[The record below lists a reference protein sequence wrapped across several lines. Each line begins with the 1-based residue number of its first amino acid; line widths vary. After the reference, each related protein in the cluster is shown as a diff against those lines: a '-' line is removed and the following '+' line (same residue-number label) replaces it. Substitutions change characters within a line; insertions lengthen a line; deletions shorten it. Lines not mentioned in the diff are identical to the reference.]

1 MLFGSLLILGVGIW
15 DDVMQMRPRNKLV
28 AQVVVALISM
38 LYGFV
43 IPGIT
48 NPFDHNPGTN
58 WIDFPFW
65 VGVPLTLIWYV
76 GMMNAINFL
85 DGLDGLF
92 AGVAAISSL
101 FLFVIAVL
109 HANPVVALVVVA
121 LTGAALGFLPYNF
134 NPARIIFGDAGSL
147 FIGYVFAT
155 VSIIG
160 ASKTAIAISVVVPLL
175 VLALPVLDTAAAI
188 VRRAS
193 SGKAITEAD
202 RGHFHH
208 QLIFRFGLNVR
219 QAVLLLYAVC
229 FVLGCGRARLFRRV
243 YPRLSARHVAR
254 FSAHMS
260 AKLKVMSVFGTR
272 PDTIKMAPVV
282 HALRLHP
289 QIDDF
294 VCVTAQHR
302 KMLDD
307 LLALFAIAPDYDLNV
322 MTEDQT
328 LTEVTTRVLTRMEGV
343 LAEAAPTSCSYTATR
358 RRVRPRR
365 SPLFTKKL
373 PSVTSRRG
381 FARRTDGFPI
391 PKR

>member
-1 MLFGSLLILGVGIW
+1 MTAHHISPGITYAAAFIIAAAVSGLATPLIVRLALKLRIIDNDGHDRRMHASPKPRVGGIAVFFGFAFALFTVLGIALASPLGLLPAADQFEAIHGLVGLLFGSLLILGVGIW

-48 NPFDHNPGTN
+48 NPFDRNPGTN
-58 WIDFPFW
+58 WIDFPPW

-85 DGLDGLF
+85 DGLDGLL
-92 AGVAAISSL
+92 AGVAAISSV
-101 FLFVIAVL
+101 FLFVISVL
-109 HANPVVALVVVA
+109 HGNPVVALVVVA
-121 LTGAALGFLPYNF
+121 LAGAALGFLPYNF
-134 NPARIIFGDAGSL
+134 NPARIILGDAGSL

-188 VRRAS
+188 VRRAT
-193 SGKAITEAD
+193 SGKHIAEAD

-229 FVLGCGRARLFRRV
+229 FVLGAVALAFSGEFTHVFR
-243 YPRLSARHVAR
+243 
-254 FSAHMS
+254 
-260 AKLKVMSVFGTR
+260 
-272 PDTIKMAPVV
+272 
-282 HALRLHP
+282 HA
-289 QIDDF
+289 
-294 VCVTAQHR
+294 T
-302 KMLDD
+302 
-307 LLALFAIAPDYDLNV
+307 
-322 MTEDQT
+322 
-328 LTEVTTRVLTRMEGV
+328 
-343 LAEAAPTSCSYTATR
+343 
-358 RRVRPRR
+358 
-365 SPLFTKKL
+365 
-373 PSVTSRRG
+373 
-381 FARRTDGFPI
+381 
-391 PKR
+391 

>member
-1 MLFGSLLILGVGIW
+1 VSAHHISPGVLYASAFVIAGAVSSLATPLIVRLAVRLGIVDDDGDDRRMHASPKPRVGGIAVFFGFAFALFAVLGVSLASPSGLLPAADQFDAIHRLVGLLFGSLLILGVGIW

-28 AQVVVALISM
+28 AQIVVALISM

-48 NPFDHNPGTN
+48 NPFDHDAGTN
-58 WIDFPFW
+58 WIDFPLW
-65 VGVPLTLIWYV
+65 VGVPLTLLWYV

-85 DGLDGLF
+85 DGLDGLL

-109 HANPVVALVVVA
+109 HGNPVVALVVVA

-134 NPARIIFGDAGSL
+134 NPARIILGDAGSL

-188 VRRAS
+188 VRRAR
-193 SGKAITEAD
+193 SGKRISEAD

-229 FVLGCGRARLFRRV
+229 FVLGAVALAFSGEFTHVFR
-243 YPRLSARHVAR
+243 
-254 FSAHMS
+254 
-260 AKLKVMSVFGTR
+260 
-272 PDTIKMAPVV
+272 
-282 HALRLHP
+282 HA
-289 QIDDF
+289 
-294 VCVTAQHR
+294 T
-302 KMLDD
+302 
-307 LLALFAIAPDYDLNV
+307 
-322 MTEDQT
+322 
-328 LTEVTTRVLTRMEGV
+328 
-343 LAEAAPTSCSYTATR
+343 
-358 RRVRPRR
+358 
-365 SPLFTKKL
+365 
-373 PSVTSRRG
+373 
-381 FARRTDGFPI
+381 
-391 PKR
+391 